1 VFWLTVPSQWGDP
14 GVTNKCLLVKGDAPM
29 KPTRRDFLRTTALG
43 AGAAVA
49 AGILGRAGPLAA
61 YGAVPNLAGKTAVVV
76 GSGFAG
82 AVAALRLGQAGVRT
96 IVLERGRRWDVDD
109 AGTTFCTINNPDG
122 RAAWFSDHPNMGANK
137 HVTIPRYAGLIDRV
151 EGDGIGA
158 ITGVGVGGGSLVIGT
173 FMPQPRRAGF
183 QSVYPGG
190 IDYDELNE
198 VYWPRARRELGVS
211 TIPDDILAHPQY
223 KGARAWLDYVRA
235 FGKEPERIPFL
246 VDWDVIR
253 AELAGQRPGGHSV
266 GEGPYGSNSGS
277 KNSVDR
283 NYLRRATAT
292 GNVTILPLHEVTEIR
307 EVPGQ
312 STFELRAR
320 QIDEHG
326 TVLATKTFACDL
338 LFMAAGSL
346 FTTSLMVTAKAKG
359 WLPRLS
365 DQVGKGFGN
374 NGDFLTMRISLT
386 RDVGNKQGGPGVAR
400 FHDDANPFAPATMAW
415 EAAPWPEWLGST
427 NMAHLVTSI
436 TAARGEIRYDAA
448 TGKGRIHWP
457 YREMETSA
465 DKAGR
470 DLVSRFWWQT
480 EGRFGRLFNGLPV
493 YDRGQDL
500 GSRVT
505 WHPLGGMVMGQA
517 CDLDGK
523 AHGYDNLYVVDGA
536 LLPGSTCNAN
546 PSLTITAI
554 AERCLD
560 RFVATHT

>member
-1 VFWLTVPSQWGDP
+1 MV
-14 GVTNKCLLVKGDAPM
+14 APR
-29 KPTRRDFLRTTALG
+29 PASTRREFLRITALG

-49 AGILGRAGPLAA
+49 SGALGRFGSLAA
-61 YGAVPNLAGKTAVVV
+61 YGTVPNLAGKTAVVV

-96 IVLERGRRWDVDD
+96 IVLERGKRWDVAED
-109 AGTTFCTINNPDG
+109 GSTFCTVNEPDG
-122 RAAWFSDHPNMGANK
+122 RAAWFSDHPHIGANK
-137 HVTIPRYAGLIDRV
+137 HVTIPRRAGLIDRI

-173 FMPQPRRAGF
+173 FMPQPRRSGF
-183 QSVYPGG
+183 QSVYPAG
-190 IDYDELNE
+190 IDYDELDD

-211 TIPDDILAHPQY
+211 TMPEDILAHPQY
-223 KGARAWLDYVRA
+223 RGARAWLDYVRQ
-235 FGKEPERIPFL
+235 FGKTAERIPFL
-246 VDWDVIR
+246 VDWDVVR
-253 AELAGQRPGGHSV
+253 EELAGRRPGGHSV

-283 NYLRRATAT
+283 NYLRRALAT
-292 GNVTILPLHEVTEIR
+292 GNVTILPLHEVTEVR
-307 EVPGQ
+307 ELPGQ
-312 STFELRAR
+312 DAFELRAR
-320 QIDEHG
+320 EIDEYG
-326 TVLATKTFACDL
+326 TVLATKTFGCDL
-338 LFMAAGSL
+338 LFMAAGSI
-346 FTTSLMVTAKAKG
+346 FTTSLLLTAKVKG

-374 NGDFLTMRISLT
+374 NGDFLVFRIALRT
-386 RDVGNKQGGPGVAR
+386 DVGNRQGGPGIAK
-400 FHDDANPFAPATMAW
+400 FYDDANPYAETTMAW
-415 EAAPWPEWLGST
+415 EAAPWPSWLGNT

-436 TAARGEIRYDAA
+436 TPARGEIRYDAG
-448 TGKGRIHWP
+448 TGRTRIHWP
-457 YREMETSA
+457 YQEMESSA

-470 DLVSRFWWQT
+470 DLVTRLWWET
-480 EGRFGRLFNGLPV
+480 EGRYGRLFNGLPI

-505 WHPLGGMVMGQA
+505 WHPLGGAVMGKA
-517 CDLDGK
+517 CDLDGR
-523 AHGYDNLYVVDGA
+523 AYGYSNLYVVDGA

-560 RFVATHT
+560 RFVAAWA

>member
-1 VFWLTVPSQWGDP
+1 MAAGTQG
-14 GVTNKCLLVKGDAPM
+14 
-29 KPTRRDFLRTTALG
+29 PTRRDFLRVTALG

-49 AGILGRAGPLAA
+49 SGALGRFGALAA
-61 YGAVPNLAGKTAVVV
+61 YGAVPRLAGKTAVVI

-82 AVAALRLGQAGVRT
+82 AVAALRLGQAGVQT
-96 IVLERGRRWDVDD
+96 TVLERGRRWDVNE
-109 AGTTFCTINNPDG
+109 AGTTFCTINEPDG
-122 RAAWFSDHPNMGANK
+122 RAAWFSDHPYIGANK
-137 HVTIPRYAGLIDRV
+137 HVTIPRYAGLIDRIP
-151 EGDGIGA
+151 GDGIDA
-158 ITGVGVGGGSLVIGT
+158 IAGVGVGGGSLVIGT
-173 FMPQPRRAGF
+173 FMPQPRRSGF
-183 QSVYPGG
+183 QSVYPAG

-223 KGARAWLDYVRA
+223 KGARAWLDYIRQ
-235 FGKEPERIPFL
+235 FGKTAERIPFL

-253 AELAGQRPGGHSV
+253 DELAGLRPGGHSI

-292 GNVTILPLHEVTEIR
+292 GNVTILPLHEVTEVR
-307 EVPGQ
+307 EMADQ
-312 STFELRAR
+312 DRFELRVR
-320 QIDEHG
+320 QIDDTG
-326 TVLATKTFACDL
+326 TVLATKTVSCDL
-338 LFMAAGSL
+338 LFMAAGSV
-346 FTTSLMVTAKAKG
+346 FTTSLLAAAKAKG
-359 WLPRLS
+359 WLTRLS
-365 DQVGKGFGN
+365 DQVGKGLGN
-374 NGDFLTMRISLT
+374 NGDFLVFRTNLT
-386 RDVGNKQGGPGVAR
+386 RDVGNRQGGPGVAQ
-400 FHDDANPFAPATMAW
+400 FYDDANPYAETTMAW
-415 EAAPWPEWLGST
+415 EAAPWPTWLGNT
-427 NMAHLVTSI
+427 NMAHLVKSI
-436 TAARGEIRYDAA
+436 TPARGEIRYDVA
-448 TGKGRIHWP
+448 TGKARIHWP

-470 DLVSRFWWQT
+470 DLVTRLWWET
-480 EGRFGRLFNGLPV
+480 EGRYGRLFNGLPI

-505 WHPLGGMVMGQA
+505 WHPLGGMVMGKA

-523 AHGYDNLYVVDGA
+523 AYGYQNLYVIDGA

-560 RFVATHT
+560 RFVASYA